1 MIRKLVRTEIESS
14 YRDLVLFFLSIF
26 AALFLIFFFF
36 ALEPASDDAP
46 DPIDVFRT
54 IFMLAALF
62 SSLVTGVRV
71 FVRQSREKR
80 IRLFSQLPV
89 SNHEV
94 SVASWCFI
102 LLCIGIP
109 TSAWMIYL
117 LFEDSSTA
125 HYLQVAR
132 ATIAFFLTIVT
143 LIASISVVMSIFKL
157 PVFRNRKWIYSILT
171 VSLVVLISTWV
182 HHNDW
187 DAVLNAI
194 VGRGEMLPVIL
205 FLAFSSAGLVL
216 GDIWLR
222 NRSDNYLG

>member
-1 MIRKLVRTEIESS
+1 MT
-14 YRDLVLFFLSIF
+14 
-26 AALFLIFFFF
+26 
-36 ALEPASDDAP
+36 
-46 DPIDVFRT
+46 
-54 IFMLAALF
+54 
-62 SSLVTGVRV
+62 
-71 FVRQSREKR
+71 
-80 IRLFSQLPV
+80 
-89 SNHEV
+89 
-94 SVASWCFI
+94 
-102 LLCIGIP
+102 
-109 TSAWMIYL
+109 YL

-132 ATIAFFLTIVT
+132 ATIAFFLTFVT
-143 LIASISVVMSIFKL
+143 LIASISVVISIFNL

-194 VGRGEMLPVIL
+194 VGRGEMLPIIL
-205 FLAFSSAGLVL
+205 FLLFSSAGLVL